1 MLLCRLHSNLRPEPR
16 DLLQN
21 QLPQLSHI
29 LDDLKVKV
37 KRRRAPRLIR
47 GIVPDMQIWVLEG
60 RLNRDARRWVE
71 GEHVVEKV
79 QSIWVGVREEVGEL
93 PLGHVGQV
101 AHVFLGAGRADAGEC
116 LFVGSAEDVQD
127 LVELV
132 DIIAAFEEG
141 AAAEEF
147 G

>member
-1 MLLCRLHSNLRPEPR
+1 
-16 DLLQN
+16 
-21 QLPQLSHI
+21 
-29 LDDLKVKV
+29 
-37 KRRRAPRLIR
+37 
-47 GIVPDMQIWVLEG
+47 
-60 RLNRDARRWVE
+60 
-71 GEHVVEKV
+71 VVEEV
-79 QSIWVGVREEVGEL
+79 QSVWVGVREEVGEL

-132 DIIAAFEEG
+132 DIVAAFEEG

-147 G
+147 GQDAAYRPDVDWRKSALMTMAKRGDLW